1 MQLACGEMCFF
12 FTSSLRMLLECCCS
26 SWQEEET
33 SRRLLLLVNFQE
45 SWRKIH
51 SSVFCH
57 FIQEDPSLSVRK
69 LGIPLEPPTPTREEI
84 RGCGRL
90 WAEEAALKLV
100 LTKTQSRTPRPAKI
114 GQARWCRTHPTRSTS
129 GLGSLWIQT
138 HKSSDQK

>member
-84 RGCGRL
+84 RPGL
-90 WAEEAALKLV
+90 WEIVSGGSGTETCLDQDPVKNPPPSQDRPSKMMPHSSYSQHFWSWLS
-100 LTKTQSRTPRPAKI
+100 LNTNTQI
-114 GQARWCRTHPTRSTS
+114 
-129 GLGSLWIQT
+129 I
-138 HKSSDQK
+138 